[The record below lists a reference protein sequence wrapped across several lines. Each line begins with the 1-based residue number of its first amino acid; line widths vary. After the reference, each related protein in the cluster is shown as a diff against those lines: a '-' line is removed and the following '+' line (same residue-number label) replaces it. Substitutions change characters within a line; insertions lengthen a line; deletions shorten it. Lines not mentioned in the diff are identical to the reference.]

1 MSSEI
6 LLFLS
11 GAVHQLFEPCPA
23 PYGGSQVSM
32 NMFWLIWGI
41 ITVINED
48 YFATYTPLSPNHAS
62 SEVQSQATMGIH
74 WVDAAGENW
83 ESP

>member
-32 NMFWLIWGI
+32 NISGT
-41 ITVINED
+41 ITVINEE
-48 YFATYTPLSPNHAS
+48 YFATYLPFSK
-62 SEVQSQATMGIH
+62 
-74 WVDAAGENW
+74 
-83 ESP
+83 